1 MNSTAANLFI
11 GLNST
16 FDAEEIC
23 FDIERNFNVEHRCI
37 SETQF
42 LQNIPEKN
50 LKGIHMFRVRASLSG
65 IVPGQWSQP
74 ACVSFAPPLPL
85 LFINH
90 TIVKP
95 GLNSNATLNLSIELQ
110 DDLSKLVGLCHI
122 PQVREVE
129 ISIRG
134 AIQYNYQIPKS
145 SMKHEMSFVLG
156 QENEQELKITAT
168 PQSIVG
174 PGKEQVTYVYIS
186 SAGNLTRFC
195 VNVIVG
201 ALAFSFLVLYGL

>member
-1 MNSTAANLFI
+1 MNGTAANLSI

-16 FDAEEIC
+16 YDAEEIC
-23 FDIERNFNVEHRCI
+23 FDIEKDFNIEHRCI

-42 LQNIPEKN
+42 IQNMPEKS
-50 LKGIHMFRVRASLSG
+50 LKGIHMFRARASLSG

-95 GLNSNATLNLSIELQ
+95 GFNSNATLNLSIELQ
-110 DDLSKLVGLCHI
+110 EDLSKLVGLCHI
-122 PQVREVE
+122 PQVREVD
-129 ISIRG
+129 ISIQG
-134 AIQYNYQIPKS
+134 AAIQYNYQIPKS

-156 QENEQELKITAT
+156 QENEQKLKIIAT

-174 PGKEQVTYVYIS
+174 PGKEQVTYVYIT
-186 SAGNLTRFC
+186 SAGNLTRVC

-201 ALAFSFLVLYGL
+201 ALAFLFLAL